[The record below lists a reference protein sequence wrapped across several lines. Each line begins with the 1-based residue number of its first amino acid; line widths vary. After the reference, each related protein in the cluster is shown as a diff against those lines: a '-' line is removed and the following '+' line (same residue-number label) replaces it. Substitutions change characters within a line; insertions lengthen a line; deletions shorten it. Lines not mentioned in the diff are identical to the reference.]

1 MSSPQVNSFR
11 LIPELR
17 AKIASIL
24 IEQNISVI
32 EVLCTEEGTC
42 TFDVEGNRSYEFGHH
57 YYLARG
63 IQRHIDKPIVIKIRI
78 DNPSDPQDIYYRDK
92 NFDIERKFYLFAKDI
107 TNLVPR
113 LVCEGSNNELR
124 WLIYEFVPG
133 TSLGPTFQV
142 SRSVEADHSVL
153 LANSLIELATTALPI
168 ELNLTIRNA
177 RSHFERLNKIIDQN
191 AKYIGRYISQDQQ
204 RQIGELNLQVSP
216 ELDKLA
222 HYLCHGDFH
231 PGNIIIEGSKISIID
246 WETIHI
252 DNYLFDASL
261 LWLRLWNVPWRDRML
276 KLFLKNFPETISIPL
291 LRHMILR
298 HLIGEIVFWDR
309 VISENNPNF
318 IDYSQ
323 SALMTHLETLR
334 KVLVDEDILPDG
346 D

>member
-133 TSLGPTFQV
+133 TSLGLTF
-142 SRSVEADHSVL
+142 
-153 LANSLIELATTALPI
+153 
-168 ELNLTIRNA
+168 
-177 RSHFERLNKIIDQN
+177 
-191 AKYIGRYISQDQQ
+191 
-204 RQIGELNLQVSP
+204 QVSP

-261 LWLRLWNVPWRDRML
+261 LWLRLWNVPLRDRML